1 MMKLQLVSLSAVLI
15 LDACAGMPTSK
26 LATFTH
32 ADLQNAASIATK
44 GGFPARAGV
53 YSAIDTQLTACENAL
68 ATLIPPTISGTVGI
82 FSAGEVAAEAVSSGI
97 PATVKANCEAIPIPS
112 TLLLPLK

>member
-1 MMKLQLVSLSAVLI
+1 MKFKLLGLSGVLVLG
-15 LDACAGMPTSK
+15 ACSGLPTSK
-26 LATFTH
+26 IATFTH

-53 YSAIDTQLTACENAL
+53 YSAVDAQLTACENAI
-68 ATLIPPTISGTVGI
+68 ATLIPPVISGTVGV

-97 PATVKANCEAIPIPS
+97 PAAVKANCEAIPIPS